1 MKVADEGVL
10 LLYKL
15 VSKLYNN
22 LPILPVKLELMFS
35 IDDTVNYIYDG
46 LGNDNDEFRLVASKS
61 ISKAGKRSRYTIDES
76 NNLFLFMD

>member
-22 LPILPVKLELMFS
+22 LPILPVKPELIFS
-35 IDDTVNYIYDG
+35 TDNTINYIYDG
-46 LGNDNDEFRLVASKS
+46 LGNDKDEFPIICFKSNSEIRSK
-61 ISKAGKRSRYTIDES
+61 I
-76 NNLFLFMD
+76 